1 MVGLK
6 GREKM
11 NNKKWDFRIIC
22 AHAFTILIWG
32 TAFPA
37 IRMGLESYT
46 PEHLTLLRL
55 LIASFILL
63 VFSCIYKLRLPDLKD
78 IPAIFIFGA
87 LGFTI
92 YHIALN
98 YGEKTVNA
106 GSASLIVSVT
116 PIVTAILASVF
127 MNEKM
132 KLNGWI
138 GGVISF
144 IGIAFISFSQGD
156 SIQLNSGGLFILL
169 AAISESLFFVFQTS
183 YLKKYGFLPF
193 TIYTILSS
201 TVCMLIF
208 LPGMYT
214 EILAAPLEVN
224 LSVIYLGVFPTVL
237 PYIAL
242 AYIISRAGASEATSS
257 LYLTPITACFVA
269 WIWLGEVPTLVSILG
284 GGITILGIVIAHIP
298 VLRKEKHSNLAN
310 NQSV

>member
-1 MVGLK
+1 MH
-6 GREKM
+6 
-11 NNKKWDFRIIC
+11 NKKWDLRIIC

-63 VFSCIYKLRLPDLKD
+63 LFSFIYKLRLPDLKD

-106 GSASLIVSVT
+106 GSASLIISVT
-116 PIVTAILASVF
+116 PIVTAILSSVF
-127 MNEKM
+127 LNDKM
-132 KLNGWI
+132 KLNGWL

-144 IGIAFISFSQGD
+144 TGISLISFSQGD
-156 SIQLNSGGLFILL
+156 AIQLNSGGLFILL

-193 TIYTILSS
+193 TIYTIFSS

-208 LPGMYT
+208 LPGVYQ

-257 LYLTPITACFVA
+257 LYLTPITACFIA
-269 WIWLGEVPTLVSILG
+269 WIWLGEVPTLVSIIG

-298 VLRKEKHSNLAN
+298 VLRKEKHRNLAN

>member
-1 MVGLK
+1 MH
-6 GREKM
+6 
-11 NNKKWDFRIIC
+11 NKKWDLRIIC

-32 TAFPA
+32 SAFPA

-55 LIASFILL
+55 LIASVILL
-63 VFSCIYKLRLPDLKD
+63 LFSFIYKLRLPDLKD

-87 LGFTI
+87 LGFTF

-116 PIVTAILASVF
+116 PIVTAIFASVF

-156 SIQLNSGGLFILL
+156 AIQLNSGTLFILL
-169 AAISESLFFVFQTS
+169 AAISESLFFVFQSS

-208 LPGMYT
+208 LPGMYQ

-269 WIWLGEVPTLVSILG
+269 WIWLGEVPTLVSIIG

>member
-1 MVGLK
+1 
-6 GREKM
+6 M
-11 NNKKWDFRIIC
+11 NYKKRDFSIIC

-63 VFSCIYKLRLPDLKD
+63 LFSFIYKLRLPDLKD
-78 IPAIFIFGA
+78 IPAIFMFGA
-87 LGFTI
+87 LGFTF

-127 MNEKM
+127 LNEKM

-144 IGIAFISFSQGD
+144 IGIALISFSQGD
-156 SIQLNSGGLFILL
+156 AIQLNSGGLFILL
-169 AAISESLFFVFQTS
+169 AAISESLYFVFQIS

-201 TVCMLIF
+201 TVCMFIF
-208 LPGMYT
+208 LPGMYQ

-224 LSVIYLGVFPTVL
+224 VSVLYLGLFPTVL
-237 PYIAL
+237 PYVTL
-242 AYIISRAGASEATSS
+242 AYIISHAGAAEATSS
-257 LYLTPITACFVA
+257 LYLTPVTACFIA
-269 WIWLGEVPTLVSILG
+269 WLWLGELPTFVSIIG
-284 GGITILGIVIAHIP
+284 GGITILGVLIAH
-298 VLRKEKHSNLAN
+298 VSLSKKEKYTTLVN
-310 NQSV
+310 NKSI

>member
-1 MVGLK
+1 
-6 GREKM
+6 M
-11 NNKKWDFRIIC
+11 NYKKWDLRIIC

-32 TAFPA
+32 SAFPA

-55 LIASFILL
+55 LIASVILL
-63 VFSCIYKLRLPDLKD
+63 LFSFIYKLRLPDLKD

-87 LGFTI
+87 LGFTF

-116 PIVTAILASVF
+116 PIVTAIFASVF

-156 SIQLNSGGLFILL
+156 AIQLNSGALFILL
-169 AAISESLFFVFQTS
+169 AAISESLFFVFQSS

-208 LPGMYT
+208 LPGMYQ
-214 EILAAPLEVN
+214 EILVAPLEVN

-257 LYLTPITACFVA
+257 LYLTPITACLS
-269 WIWLGEVPTLVSILG
+269 LGYG
-284 GGITILGIVIAHIP
+284 
-298 VLRKEKHSNLAN
+298 
-310 NQSV
+310 

>member
-1 MVGLK
+1 MH
-6 GREKM
+6 
-11 NNKKWDFRIIC
+11 NKKWDLRIIC

-32 TAFPA
+32 SAFPA

-55 LIASFILL
+55 LIASVILL
-63 VFSCIYKLRLPDLKD
+63 LFSFIYKLRLPDLKD

-87 LGFTI
+87 LGFTF

-116 PIVTAILASVF
+116 PIVTAIFASVF

-156 SIQLNSGGLFILL
+156 AIQLNSGALFILL
-169 AAISESLFFVFQTS
+169 AAISESLFYVFQSS

-208 LPGMYT
+208 LPGMYQ

-257 LYLTPITACFVA
+257 LYLTPITAYFVA
-269 WIWLGEVPTLVSILG
+269 WIWLGEVPTLVSIIG

>member
-1 MVGLK
+1 
-6 GREKM
+6 
-11 NNKKWDFRIIC
+11 
-22 AHAFTILIWG
+22 
-32 TAFPA
+32 
-37 IRMGLESYT
+37 
-46 PEHLTLLRL
+46 
-55 LIASFILL
+55 
-63 VFSCIYKLRLPDLKD
+63 
-78 IPAIFIFGA
+78 
-87 LGFTI
+87 GFTI

-106 GSASLIVSVT
+106 GSASLIISVT

-127 MNEKM
+127 LNDKM
-132 KLNGWI
+132 KLNGWL

-144 IGIAFISFSQGD
+144 AGIALISFSQGD
-156 SIQLNSGGLFILL
+156 AIQLNSGGLFILL
-169 AAISESLFFVFQTS
+169 SAISESLFFVFQTS

-208 LPGMYT
+208 LPGVYQ
-214 EILAAPLEVN
+214 EVLAAPLEVN

-257 LYLTPITACFVA
+257 LYLTPITACFIA
-269 WIWLGEVPTLVSILG
+269 WIWLGEVPTLVSIIG

-298 VLRKEKHSNLAN
+298 VLRKEKHRNLAN

>member
-1 MVGLK
+1 MH
-6 GREKM
+6 
-11 NNKKWDFRIIC
+11 NKKWDFRIIC

-127 MNEKM
+127 LNDKM
-132 KLNGWI
+132 KLNGWL

-144 IGIAFISFSQGD
+144 AGIALISFSQGD
-156 SIQLNSGGLFILL
+156 AIQLNSGGLFILL

-208 LPGMYT
+208 LPRIYT

-269 WIWLGEVPTLVSILG
+269 WIWLGEVPTLVSIIG

>member
-1 MVGLK
+1 
-6 GREKM
+6 
-11 NNKKWDFRIIC
+11 IY
-22 AHAFTILIWG
+22 AHAFTIIIWG

-63 VFSCIYKLRLPDLKD
+63 LFSFIYKLRLPDLKD
-78 IPAIFIFGA
+78 IPAIFMFGA
-87 LGFTI
+87 LGFTF

-116 PIVTAILASVF
+116 PIVTAILASIF
-127 MNEKM
+127 LNEKM

-144 IGIAFISFSQGD
+144 IGIALISFSQGD
-156 SIQLNSGGLFILL
+156 AIQLNSGGLFILL
-169 AAISESLFFVFQTS
+169 AAISESLYFVFQTS

-224 LSVIYLGVFPTVL
+224 VSVLYLGLFPTVL

-242 AYIISRAGASEATSS
+242 AYIISHAGAAEATSS
-257 LYLTPITACFVA
+257 LYLTPVTACFIA
-269 WIWLGEVPTLVSILG
+269 WLWLGEVPTLVSIIG

-298 VLRKEKHSNLAN
+298 VLRKEKHRNLAN

>member
-1 MVGLK
+1 MH
-6 GREKM
+6 
-11 NNKKWDFRIIC
+11 NKKWDLRIIC

-32 TAFPA
+32 SAFPA

-55 LIASFILL
+55 LIASCILL
-63 VFSCIYKLRLPDLKD
+63 VFSFIYKLRLPDLKD

-106 GSASLIVSVT
+106 GSASLIISVT
-116 PIVTAILASVF
+116 PIVTAILASIF
-127 MNEKM
+127 LNEKM

-138 GGVISF
+138 GGGISF
-144 IGIAFISFSQGD
+144 IGIALISFSQGD
-156 SIQLNSGGLFILL
+156 AIQLNSGGFFILL
-169 AAISESLFFVFQTS
+169 AATSESLYFVFQTS

-208 LPGMYT
+208 FPGMYT
-214 EILAAPLEVN
+214 EILATPLEVN
-224 LSVIYLGVFPTVL
+224 MSVIYLGLFPTVL

-242 AYIISRAGASEATSS
+242 AYIISHSGAAEATSS
-257 LYLTPITACFVA
+257 LYLTPVIACFVA
-269 WIWLGEVPTLVSILG
+269 WIWLGEVPTFVSKIG
-284 GGITILGIVIAHIP
+284 GGITILGILIVHIP
-298 VLRKEKHSNLAN
+298 VLRKEKHRNLAN
-310 NQSV
+310 DQSV

>member
-1 MVGLK
+1 MH
-6 GREKM
+6 
-11 NNKKWDFRIIC
+11 NKKWDLRIIC

-37 IRMGLESYT
+37 IRLGLESYT

-55 LIASFILL
+55 LIASFILFL
-63 VFSCIYKLRLPDLKD
+63 FSFIYKLRLPDLKD

-92 YHIALN
+92 YYIALN

-106 GSASLIVSVT
+106 GSASLIISVT

-127 MNEKM
+127 LNDKM
-132 KLNGWI
+132 KLNGWL

-144 IGIAFISFSQGD
+144 AGIALISFSQGD
-156 SIQLNSGGLFILL
+156 AIKLNSGGLFILL

-208 LPGMYT
+208 LPGVYQ

-257 LYLTPITACFVA
+257 LYLTPITACFIA
-269 WIWLGEVPTLVSILG
+269 WIWLGEVPTLVSIIG

-298 VLRKEKHSNLAN
+298 VLRKEKHRNLAN

>member
-1 MVGLK
+1 MH
-6 GREKM
+6 
-11 NNKKWDFRIIC
+11 NKKWDLRIIC

-63 VFSCIYKLRLPDLKD
+63 LFSFIYKLRLPDLKD

-106 GSASLIVSVT
+106 GSASLIISVT

-127 MNEKM
+127 LNEKM

-138 GGVISF
+138 GGVMSF
-144 IGIAFISFSQGD
+144 AGIALISFSQGD
-156 SIQLNSGGLFILL
+156 AIQLNSGGLFILL

-208 LPGMYT
+208 LPGVYQK
-214 EILAAPLEVN
+214 ILAAPPEVN

-242 AYIISRAGASEATSS
+242 AYIISCAGASEATNS
-257 LYLTPITACFVA
+257 LYLTPITACFIA
-269 WIWLGEVPTLVSILG
+269 WIWLGEVPTLVSIIG

-298 VLRKEKHSNLAN
+298 VLRKEKHRNLAN

>member
-1 MVGLK
+1 
-6 GREKM
+6 M
-11 NNKKWDFRIIC
+11 NYKKWDYRIIC
-22 AHAFTILIWG
+22 AHSFTILIWG

-55 LIASFILL
+55 LIASSILL
-63 VFSCIYKLRLPDLKD
+63 LFSFIYKLRLPDLKD
-78 IPAIFIFGA
+78 IPAIFLFGA
-87 LGFTI
+87 LGFTF

-106 GSASLIVSVT
+106 GSASLIVSAT

-127 MNEKM
+127 LNEKM

-144 IGIAFISFSQGD
+144 IGIALISFSQGD
-156 SIQLNSGGLFILL
+156 AIQLNSGGLFILL
-169 AAISESLFFVFQTS
+169 AAVSESLFFVFQTS
-183 YLKKYGFLPF
+183 FLKKYGFLPF

-208 LPGMYT
+208 LPGVYQ

-269 WIWLGEVPTLVSILG
+269 WIWLGEVPTLVSIIG

>member
-1 MVGLK
+1 MH
-6 GREKM
+6 
-11 NNKKWDFRIIC
+11 NKKWDLRIIC

-63 VFSCIYKLRLPDLKD
+63 LFSFIYKLRLPDLKD

-106 GSASLIVSVT
+106 GSASLIISVT
-116 PIVTAILASVF
+116 PIVTAILAFVF
-127 MNEKM
+127 LNEKM

-138 GGVISF
+138 GGVMSF
-144 IGIAFISFSQGD
+144 AGIVLISFSQGD
-156 SIQLNSGGLFILL
+156 AIQLNSGGLFILL

-201 TVCMLIF
+201 TICMLIF
-208 LPGMYT
+208 LPGVYQ

-257 LYLTPITACFVA
+257 LYLTPITACFIA
-269 WIWLGEVPTLVSILG
+269 WIWLGEVPTLVSIIG
-284 GGITILGIVIAHIP
+284 GVITILGIVIAHIP
-298 VLRKEKHSNLAN
+298 VLRKEKHGNLAN

>member
-1 MVGLK
+1 ML
-6 GREKM
+6 
-11 NNKKWDFRIIC
+11 NKKWDFRIIC
-22 AHAFTILIWG
+22 AHAFTIIIWG

-37 IRMGLESYT
+37 IRMGIESYT

-55 LIASFILL
+55 LIASSILL
-63 VFSCIYKLRLPDLKD
+63 LFSFIYKLRLPDLKD

-127 MNEKM
+127 LNEKM

-138 GGVISF
+138 GSVISF
-144 IGIAFISFSQGD
+144 IGIALISFSQGD
-156 SIQLNSGGLFILL
+156 SIQLNSGGLFVLL
-169 AAISESLFFVFQTS
+169 AAVSESLFFVFQKS

-193 TIYTILSS
+193 TVYTILSS
-201 TVCMLIF
+201 TICMLIF
-208 LPGMYT
+208 SPGVYQ
-214 EILAAPLEVN
+214 EILASPIEVN

-257 LYLTPITACFVA
+257 LYLTPVTACFVA
-269 WIWLGEVPTLVSILG
+269 WIWLGEVPTFVSIIG
-284 GGITILGIVIAHIP
+284 GGITILGIVIVHIP
-298 VLRKEKHSNLAN
+298 VLRKEKHRNLAN

>member
-1 MVGLK
+1 
-6 GREKM
+6 M

-127 MNEKM
+127 LNDKM
-132 KLNGWI
+132 KLNGWL

-144 IGIAFISFSQGD
+144 AGIALISFSQGD
-156 SIQLNSGGLFILL
+156 AIQLNSGGLFILL

-201 TVCMLIF
+201 TVYMLIF
-208 LPGMYT
+208 LPRIYT

-269 WIWLGEVPTLVSILG
+269 WIWLGEVPTLVSIIG

>member
-1 MVGLK
+1 MH
-6 GREKM
+6 
-11 NNKKWDFRIIC
+11 NKKWDLRIIC

-37 IRMGLESYT
+37 IRMGLESYM

-63 VFSCIYKLRLPDLKD
+63 LFSFIYKLRLPDLKD

-106 GSASLIVSVT
+106 GSASLIISVT
-116 PIVTAILASVF
+116 PIVTAILASAF
-127 MNEKM
+127 LNEKM

-138 GGVISF
+138 GGVMSFAGISL
-144 IGIAFISFSQGD
+144 ISFSQGD
-156 SIQLNSGGLFILL
+156 AIQLNSGGLFILL

-208 LPGMYT
+208 LPGVYQK
-214 EILAAPLEVN
+214 ILAAPLEVN

-257 LYLTPITACFVA
+257 LYLTPITACFIA
-269 WIWLGEVPTLVSILG
+269 WIWLGEVPTLVSIIG

-298 VLRKEKHSNLAN
+298 ILRKEKHRNLAN

>member
-1 MVGLK
+1 MH
-6 GREKM
+6 
-11 NNKKWDFRIIC
+11 NKKWDLRIIC
-22 AHAFTILIWG
+22 AHVFTILIWG
-32 TAFPA
+32 SAFPA
-37 IRMGLESYT
+37 IRMGLSSYT

-63 VFSCIYKLRLPDLKD
+63 LFSFIYKLRIPDLKD

-87 LGFTI
+87 LGFTF

-116 PIVTAILASVF
+116 PIVTAILASIF
-127 MNEKM
+127 LNEKM

-144 IGIAFISFSQGD
+144 IGIALISFSQGD
-156 SIQLNSGGLFILL
+156 AIQLNSGGFFILL
-169 AAISESLFFVFQTS
+169 AATSESLYFVFQTS

-208 LPGMYT
+208 FPGMYT

-224 LSVIYLGVFPTVL
+224 MSVIYLGLFPTVL

-242 AYIISRAGASEATSS
+242 AYIISHSGAAEATNS
-257 LYLTPITACFVA
+257 LYLTPVTACFVA
-269 WIWLGEVPTLVSILG
+269 WIWLGEVPTFVSIIG
-284 GGITILGIVIAHIP
+284 GGITILGILIVHIP
-298 VLRKEKHSNLAN
+298 VLRKEKHRNLAN
-310 NQSV
+310 DQSV

>member
-1 MVGLK
+1 MH
-6 GREKM
+6 
-11 NNKKWDFRIIC
+11 NKKWDLRIIC

-37 IRMGLESYT
+37 IRLGLESYT

-63 VFSCIYKLRLPDLKD
+63 LFSFIYKLRLPDLKD

-106 GSASLIVSVT
+106 GSASLIISVT

-127 MNEKM
+127 LNDKM
-132 KLNGWI
+132 KLNGWL

-144 IGIAFISFSQGD
+144 AGIALISFSQGD
-156 SIQLNSGGLFILL
+156 AIQLNSGGLFILL

-201 TVCMLIF
+201 TICMLIF
-208 LPGMYT
+208 LPGVYQ

-257 LYLTPITACFVA
+257 LYLTPITACFIA
-269 WIWLGEVPTLVSILG
+269 WIWLGEVPTLVSIIG

-298 VLRKEKHSNLAN
+298 VLRKEKYRNLAN

>member
-1 MVGLK
+1 MH
-6 GREKM
+6 
-11 NNKKWDFRIIC
+11 NKKWDFRIIC
-22 AHAFTILIWG
+22 AHAFTIFIWG

-55 LIASFILL
+55 LIATIILL
-63 VFSCIYKLRLPDLKD
+63 LFSFIYKLRLPDLKD
-78 IPAIFIFGA
+78 IPVIFIFGA

-127 MNEKM
+127 MNEKI

-144 IGIAFISFSQGD
+144 VGVAFISLSQGD

-169 AAISESLFFVFQTS
+169 AAVSESIFFVFQRS

-201 TVCMLIF
+201 TVSMLIF
-208 LPGMYT
+208 SPGIYQ
-214 EILAAPLEVN
+214 EIIAAPIEVN

-242 AYIISRAGASEATSS
+242 AYIISHAGASEATSS
-257 LYLTPITACFVA
+257 LYLTPVTACFIA
-269 WIWLGEVPTLVSILG
+269 WIWLGEVPTFISVIG
-284 GGITILGIVIAHIP
+284 GGITILGVLIAHLTIK
-298 VLRKEKHSNLAN
+298 KEIESEKYCNT
-310 NQSV
+310 VR

>member
-1 MVGLK
+1 MH
-6 GREKM
+6 
-11 NNKKWDFRIIC
+11 NKKWDLRIIC

-32 TAFPA
+32 SAFPA
-37 IRMGLESYT
+37 IRLGLESYT

-63 VFSCIYKLRLPDLKD
+63 LFSFIYKLRLPDLKD

-98 YGEKTVNA
+98 YGGKTVNA

-127 MNEKM
+127 LNEKM

-144 IGIAFISFSQGD
+144 IGIALISFSQGD
-156 SIQLNSGGLFILL
+156 AIQLNSGGFFILL
-169 AAISESLFFVFQTS
+169 AAISESLYFVFQTS

-208 LPGMYT
+208 LPGVYQ

-269 WIWLGEVPTLVSILG
+269 WIWLGEVPTLISIIG

-298 VLRKEKHSNLAN
+298 VLRKEKHRNLAN

>member
-1 MVGLK
+1 ML
-6 GREKM
+6 
-11 NNKKWDFRIIC
+11 F
-22 AHAFTILIWG
+22 
-32 TAFPA
+32 
-37 IRMGLESYT
+37 
-46 PEHLTLLRL
+46 
-55 LIASFILL
+55 SF
-63 VFSCIYKLRLPDLKD
+63 IYKLRLPDLKD
-78 IPAIFIFGA
+78 IPAFFIFGA

-106 GSASLIVSVT
+106 GSASLIISVT
-116 PIVTAILASVF
+116 PIVTAIFASVF
-127 MNEKM
+127 LNEKM

-138 GGVISF
+138 GGVMSF
-144 IGIAFISFSQGD
+144 AGIALISFSQGD
-156 SIQLNSGGLFILL
+156 AIQLNSGGLFILL

-193 TIYTILSS
+193 TIYTIFSS

-208 LPGMYT
+208 LPGVYQ

-257 LYLTPITACFVA
+257 LYLTPITACFIA
-269 WIWLGEVPTLVSILG
+269 WIWLGEVPTLVSIIG

-298 VLRKEKHSNLAN
+298 VLRKEKHRNLVN